1 MHLLMEAKGFSQDAF
16 QSPGERNRAWKGSL
30 PTTALRVLPCDLRE
44 VLGTPLR
51 RVSISLSR
59 CHEAGS
65 FYFFP
70 ELCHAMRLASRSPG
84 SGHSCSQC
92 NKSIPRELAESVW
105 EHSLRASVKRKKV
118 PSPA

>member
-65 FYFFP
+65 FYFF
-70 ELCHAMRLASRSPG
+70 SRAL
-84 SGHSCSQC
+84 SCNEAGQ
-92 NKSIPRELAESVW
+92 PLPWQWAQ
-105 EHSLRASVKRKKV
+105 L
-118 PSPA
+118 